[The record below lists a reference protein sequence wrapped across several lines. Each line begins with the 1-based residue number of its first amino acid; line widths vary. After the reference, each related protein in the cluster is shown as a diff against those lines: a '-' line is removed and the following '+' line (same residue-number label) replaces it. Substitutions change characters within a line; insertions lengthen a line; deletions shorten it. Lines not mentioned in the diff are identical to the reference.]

1 MSQHGTIDAT
11 LHVAVPTAPVTGV
24 VNTRAV
30 PANLT
35 LTILLLTCP

>member
-1 MSQHGTIDAT
+1 MSLHGTFDAT
-11 LHVAVPTAPVTGV
+11 RHIAVPMAPLTGA
-24 VNTRAV
+24 VNARAV